1 MPGLKL
7 ERELYH
13 SGSQIIAGID
23 EAGRGPLAG
32 PVVAAAVILP
42 RNLCET
48 TPWLN
53 QIDDSKKLSQKR
65 RESAYELIFN
75 NAISVAICEETPE
88 AIDKLGIGNATV
100 KAMFQAIQNLD
111 TTPEYLLFDF
121 VPIKSSPLP
130 FRTVVKGDSISYS
143 IAAASI
149 IAKVTR
155 DRYMTWADKE
165 YPGYG
170 FAQNKGYPTKDHISK
185 LKELGPCGIHRRSF
199 APVQSVL
206 TFDSL

>member
-13 SGSQIIAGID
+13 SGSKIIAGID

-42 RNLCET
+42 RKLCET

-75 NAISVAICEETPE
+75 NAIAVAICEETPE
-88 AIDKLGIGNATV
+88 AIDKLGIGNATI

-111 TTPEYLLFDF
+111 TPPEYLLFDF

-170 FAQNKGYPTKDHISK
+170 FAQHKGYPTKEHLSR

-199 APVQSVL
+199 APVHSVL

>member
-13 SGSQIIAGID
+13 SGSKIIAGID

-42 RNLCET
+42 RKLCET

-75 NAISVAICEETPE
+75 NAIAVAICEETPE
-88 AIDKLGIGNATV
+88 AIDKLGIGNATI

-170 FAQNKGYPTKDHISK
+170 FAQHKGYPTKEHLSR

-199 APVQSVL
+199 APVHSVL

>member
-13 SGSQIIAGID
+13 SGSKIIAGID

-42 RNLCET
+42 RKLCET

-65 RESAYELIFN
+65 RESAYDLIFN
-75 NAISVAICEETPE
+75 NAISVAVCEETPE
-88 AIDKLGIGNATV
+88 VIDKLGIGNATI

-111 TTPEYLLFDF
+111 TPPEYLLFDF

-170 FAQNKGYPTKDHISK
+170 FAQHKGYPTKEHLSR

-199 APVQSVL
+199 APVHSVL